1 MPTSAQRS
9 TYEQAL
15 SVAHRALWR
24 ASQRAEE
31 HGDEGAVEDLAQVM
45 QAVSVLM
52 SDSLKN
58 KRRPRRQLA
67 ILDS

>member
-1 MPTSAQRS
+1 MPTSQQWS

-31 HGDEGAVEDLAQVM
+31 MGDEGAVEDLAEISN
-45 QAVSVLM
+45 AVSVLM

-58 KRRPRRQLA
+58 KRRPRRQLDIPVA
-67 ILDS
+67 